1 MTQILHIFRRDIRRH
16 WPEILI
22 SLALLALFTRHEL
35 NPWQNSA
42 ELSAFSSIS
51 PFFFALSGRYIPFFL
66 ALSWI
71 FLILRVVQ
79 GETLVGDR
87 QWWVTKP
94 YVWWELLFSKL
105 FFIFLF
111 ISVPLFHVQL
121 LLLHHAGFP
130 ILLNLGRLFLM
141 QFSLPIILIIC
152 TLALA
157 SITKNLAQA
166 LLAIGIVVV
175 VLIIGLSL
183 DFLFSQTAGDS
194 PSFIDWLTS
203 LLVFGSIIL
212 VPVWQ
217 FARRRTRASRIT
229 IAGCLGAATA
239 LSIIPFGSRV
249 EQAYPLIAM
258 KDSLA
263 QFTIPPIAQFAAN
276 ASHFPNFTSDVLL
289 SIPVNVS
296 GVAPGS
302 VVLIDRME
310 ITVDSVE
317 DSHWTR
323 GWVGQYRQLW
333 PGDQQQ
339 ALTYEVKRKEYER
352 IKAKPQNLHI
362 QLALSEYQGIE
373 PRTLVLP
380 AATFQ
385 DADLGFCRLTN
396 LIGHQAL
403 QCIKPFHP
411 PAYMGRY
418 DAPNSPCGSVR
429 RSPNSPPTNLDVVY
443 AWAAPSGEVL
453 PDAGLSPIAD
463 YEVTFTPVPRIPN
476 ANVSSPVENSEATL
490 CPGAEIHFARP
501 VFKRQFRIQIELP
514 TVRLQNLVEQSTF

>member
-1 MTQILHIFRRDIRRH
+1 
-16 WPEILI
+16 
-22 SLALLALFTRHEL
+22 
-35 NPWQNSA
+35 
-42 ELSAFSSIS
+42 
-51 PFFFALSGRYIPFFL
+51 
-66 ALSWI
+66 
-71 FLILRVVQ
+71 
-79 GETLVGDR
+79 
-87 QWWVTKP
+87 
-94 YVWWELLFSKL
+94 
-105 FFIFLF
+105 
-111 ISVPLFHVQL
+111 
-121 LLLHHAGFP
+121 
-130 ILLNLGRLFLM
+130 
-141 QFSLPIILIIC
+141 
-152 TLALA
+152 
-157 SITKNLAQA
+157 
-166 LLAIGIVVV
+166 
-175 VLIIGLSL
+175 
-183 DFLFSQTAGDS
+183 
-194 PSFIDWLTS
+194 
-203 LLVFGSIIL
+203 
-212 VPVWQ
+212 
-217 FARRRTRASRIT
+217 
-229 IAGCLGAATA
+229 
-239 LSIIPFGSRV
+239 
-249 EQAYPLIAM
+249 
-258 KDSLA
+258 
-263 QFTIPPIAQFAAN
+263 
-276 ASHFPNFTSDVLL
+276 
-289 SIPVNVS
+289 VNVS

-396 LIGHQAL
+396 LFGHQAL

-443 AWAAPSGEVL
+443 AWEAPSGEVL